1 MRLIVTCLVAVFLTA
16 CSNKVDHWGIDMH
29 KKMQTYGPEAKKQLE
44 PYFAEAHLHYP
55 PKKIALL
62 AFKDTNELQLWGTD
76 DDTWHY
82 IKTYPILA
90 ASGHLGPKLSSG
102 DYQVPEGVYHIKGF
116 NPDSRFTLSM
126 QINYPNEFDKEQ
138 AEKEGRTNLGDDIFI
153 HGKSSSTGCL
163 AIGDEPIEE
172 LFVLARLVG
181 QNNVDV
187 IISPKDL
194 QDNRVAL
201 DEKSPSWLG
210 VLYQKIGEAL
220 KPFQRKAA
228 SESIR
233 AEKQGVEHIA

>member
-1 MRLIVTCLVAVFLTA
+1 MRVIVTCLIAAFLTGCTSKA
-16 CSNKVDHWGIDMH
+16 DHWAMDMN
-29 KKMQTYGPEAKKQLE
+29 KKMQIYGPKAKEKLE
-44 PYFAEAHLHYP
+44 PYFAEVHVHYP

-62 AFKDTNELQLWGTD
+62 AFKDTNQLQLWGAD

-138 AEKEGRTNLGDDIFI
+138 AQKEGRSNLGDNIFI
-153 HGKSSSTGCL
+153 HGKSSSIGCL

-181 QNNVDV
+181 QNNIDV
-187 IISPKDL
+187 IISPKDFQHHPL
-194 QDNRVAL
+194 L
-201 DEKSPSWLG
+201 LSDESPSWLG
-210 VLYQKIGEAL
+210 ILYQKISLAL
-220 KPFQRKAA
+220 RPFQHKENLQAVSA
-228 SESIR
+228 SR
-233 AEKQGVEHIA
+233 LT